1 MVVGAECRNLSAGYG
16 KKRVLKEISFYANHG
31 ECTGI
36 VGPNGCGKST
46 LMRVF
51 TRLLQPFSGEVLVG
65 ELPISSYSPSD
76 FARFVAY
83 LPSHIEVTYPYT
95 AGEFLAMGR
104 YPFHRLFR
112 ITDRSDA
119 SLFDRVVEIFSLAPY
134 LHTRV
139 QDLSEGERQRLFL
152 AQCML
157 QQPKILFLDEP
168 TSHLDI
174 GRQYRT
180 LDLLKEF
187 QEREG
192 CTIIA
197 ILHDLNL
204 ASFYCDR
211 IIMMKEGSVVSAG
224 TPSEVLTYEKIES
237 VYEATVLVYPHP
249 ISHKPYVFGVPEAW
263 HTLYPT
269 EEPR

>member
-16 KKRVLKEISFYANHG
+16 KKRVLKEISFYANPG
-31 ECTGI
+31 EFTGI
-36 VGPNGCGKST
+36 VGPNGCGKTT
-46 LMRVF
+46 LLRVF
-51 TRLLQPFSGEVLVG
+51 TRLVQPFSGEVLVG
-65 ELPISSYSPSD
+65 ELPISSYSSSE
-76 FARFVAY
+76 FARIVSY
-83 LPSHIEVTYPYT
+83 LPSHIEITYPYT
-95 AGEFLAMGR
+95 TAEFLAMGR
-104 YPFHRLFR
+104 YPFHQLFR
-112 ITDRSDA
+112 ALDSSDEA
-119 SLFDRVVEIFSLAPY
+119 LFERVVEIFALAPY
-134 LHTRV
+134 LTRRV

-157 QQPKILFLDEP
+157 QEPKILFLDEP

-187 QEREG
+187 QKKEG

-204 ASFYCDR
+204 ASLYCDR
-211 IIMMKEGSVVSAG
+211 IIMMKEGSVISAG

-237 VYEATVLVYPHP
+237 VYESTVLVYPHP
-249 ISHKPYVFGVPEAW
+249 VSHKPYVFGVPEAW
-263 HTLYPT
+263 HRECST
-269 EEPR
+269 EEAL